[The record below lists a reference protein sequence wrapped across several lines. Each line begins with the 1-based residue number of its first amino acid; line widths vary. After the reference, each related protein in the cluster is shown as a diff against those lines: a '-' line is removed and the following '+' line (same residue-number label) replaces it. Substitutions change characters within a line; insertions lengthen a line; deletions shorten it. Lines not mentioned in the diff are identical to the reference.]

1 MNNTQFR
8 EVAEEML
15 LKCTLLFSENDPPL
29 SVDEVRK
36 LTRIDVKRLTT
47 IIHMV
52 YPSIKKLKET
62 QLPNRGLEIG
72 TGYGALILSLA
83 RLFPE
88 FEWSGIEHPARRYT
102 KGKEYLELFHQFD
115 CHLKICD
122 LTEQQLPFADN
133 HFSFISFSEVLE
145 HLPMEKVLF
154 VIKEMQRVLCRGG
167 WIIVSSPNLVS
178 LLNRI
183 AILRGKAIF
192 APPVPL
198 EYAGGTFGH
207 IHLYTAEEFVALC
220 WPFGLQMRQVQYA
233 SRYLKYKQGSVFWK
247 KVAYKICWLAE
258 ILCWPITKKLAD
270 TWYILLQKPYQCEQ
284 VDNHKDKHI

>member
-15 LKCTLLFSENDPPL
+15 LKCELQFFESDPPI
-29 SVDEVRK
+29 SIDEARRR
-36 LTRIDVKRLTT
+36 TRAAVKRLVT
-47 IIHMV
+47 IFHMI
-52 YPSIKKLKET
+52 YSNIEEIKENP
-62 QLPNRGLEIG
+62 LPNRGLEIG

-88 FEWSGIEHPARRYT
+88 FEWNGIEHPERRYIND
-102 KGKEYLELFHQFD
+102 KKYLELFHQFD

-122 LTEQQLPFADN
+122 LTQQQLPFGDDYFN
-133 HFSFISFSEVLE
+133 LILFSEVLE
-145 HLPMEKVLF
+145 HLPIEKVLF

-183 AILRGKAIF
+183 AILRGKGIF

-220 WPFGLQMRQVQYA
+220 RPFGLQVRQVQHA
-233 SRYLKYKQGSVFWK
+233 SRFLKYKQHPIFWK
-247 KVAYKICWLAE
+247 KLAYKICWFVE
-258 ILCWPITKKLAD
+258 VLCRPITKKLAD
-270 TWYILLQKPYQCEQ
+270 TWYILLQKS
-284 VDNHKDKHI
+284 